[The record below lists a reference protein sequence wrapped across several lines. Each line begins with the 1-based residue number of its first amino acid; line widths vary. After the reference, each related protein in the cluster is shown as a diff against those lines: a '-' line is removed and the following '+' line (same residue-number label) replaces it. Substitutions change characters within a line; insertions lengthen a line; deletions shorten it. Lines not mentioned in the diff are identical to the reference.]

1 MVLAFD
7 LFGDVDGRLDGFSI
21 TATGELDEVTDM
33 GLVKVHLDE
42 NKNLA
47 ADPSEFLDQST
58 YTADDGV
65 IDLNSQ
71 TLCLLRALPSG
82 S

>member
-1 MVLAFD
+1 
-7 LFGDVDGRLDGFSI
+7 
-21 TATGELDEVTDM
+21 M

-58 YTADDGV
+58 YTADDGAINFEFANPV
-65 IDLNSQ
+65 FTQGGTVRILI
-71 TLCLLRALPSG
+71 TYEL
-82 S
+82 